1 MDHGQ
6 HILTSTASEPAACAF
21 LLKNEKKNE
30 FAQILAKELE
40 YMNQDFGVMAT
51 NGAMLAAFR

>member
-1 MDHGQ
+1 M
-6 HILTSTASEPAACAF
+6 IAADLAV
-21 LLKNEKKNE
+21 LQNEKKNE
-30 FAQILAKELE
+30 FANILAKELG